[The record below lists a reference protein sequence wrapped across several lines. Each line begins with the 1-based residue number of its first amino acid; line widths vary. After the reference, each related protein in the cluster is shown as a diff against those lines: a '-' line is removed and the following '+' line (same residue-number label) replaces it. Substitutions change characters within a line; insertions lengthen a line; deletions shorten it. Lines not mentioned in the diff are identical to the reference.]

1 MQKYF
6 CRPLPSAAGPAYYY
20 EIYVG
25 GNNRARALVPGE
37 RYATLDQGS
46 ERGQSKKSR
55 AILYNLGQGKFEF
68 HFFWSTQLIELKMQ
82 NFLGLYNLSEMFLLK
97 QILCRKS
104 SPE

>member
-1 MQKYF
+1 MGGENLQKYF

-46 ERGQSKKSR
+46 GF
-55 AILYNLGQGKFEF
+55 AY
-68 HFFWSTQLIELKMQ
+68 
-82 NFLGLYNLSEMFLLK
+82 LSEHD
-97 QILCRKS
+97 C
-104 SPE
+104 

>member
-1 MQKYF
+1 MGGENLQKYF

-46 ERGQSKKSR
+46 VQNYREHE
-55 AILYNLGQGKFEF
+55 GKL
-68 HFFWSTQLIELKMQ
+68 TKIAD
-82 NFLGLYNLSEMFLLK
+82 N
-97 QILCRKS
+97 RKS
-104 SPE
+104 SVKKCVSEV

>member
-1 MQKYF
+1 MGGENLQKYF

-46 ERGQSKKSR
+46 GPSIRQEFFGDLLNSGQNCSCG
-55 AILYNLGQGKFEF
+55 I
-68 HFFWSTQLIELKMQ
+68 
-82 NFLGLYNLSEMFLLK
+82 
-97 QILCRKS
+97 
-104 SPE
+104 